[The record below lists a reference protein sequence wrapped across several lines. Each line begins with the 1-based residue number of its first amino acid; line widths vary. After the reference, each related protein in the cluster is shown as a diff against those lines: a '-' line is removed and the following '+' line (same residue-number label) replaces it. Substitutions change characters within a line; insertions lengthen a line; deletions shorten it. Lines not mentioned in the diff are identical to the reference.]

1 MAYEQRDNSGSIF
14 KNKNPKNEKSAPLSG
29 KAMIGGAMYWVN
41 AWSKTDKNGEK
52 WISFSVTP
60 MNPSAEQV
68 QKTSVVDLD
77 SDTIPF

>member
-1 MAYEQRDNSGSIF
+1 
-14 KNKNPKNEKSAPLSG
+14 
-29 KAMIGGAMYWVN
+29 MIGGAMYWVS